1 MKNIIFK
8 FECDSGKFAGTGHL
22 SRVLKLYNLIKKNYQ
37 NKLNYYFLFSNQ
49 KCSLEIVKKHIKKG
63 ILLYQEDHNN
73 LNFLKNDDLIINDSP
88 KKISK
93 KFISFC
99 EKKKIKD
106 LILIDHDQINFKY
119 NSYLI
124 NGIFSFKKK
133 LIKKRTIYQGLKYL
147 LLDEKFSKIKKK
159 KSKSFNILITS
170 GGTDNK
176 NMLYKIYEIVKNLR
190 NVSFFFI
197 IGSGFKKTNPMLRV
211 KRKNFFLIK
220 NKRNLYPYF
229 QKANLSITAGGI
241 SMFES
246 LASKNITF
254 VMQLYKN
261 QTFAIKNLQKLNLIK
276 IVANN
281 STVNKTK
288 LLSLI
293 SNCQKTQEDQKLE
306 NYKYLKNL
314 DGKAIYRIEKIIKKI
329 INSKI

>member
-1 MKNIIFK
+1 
-8 FECDSGKFAGTGHL
+8 
-22 SRVLKLYNLIKKNYQ
+22 
-37 NKLNYYFLFSNQ
+37 
-49 KCSLEIVKKHIKKG
+49 
-63 ILLYQEDHNN
+63 
-73 LNFLKNDDLIINDSP
+73 
-88 KKISK
+88 
-93 KFISFC
+93 
-99 EKKKIKD
+99 
-106 LILIDHDQINFKY
+106 
-119 NSYLI
+119 
-124 NGIFSFKKK
+124 
-133 LIKKRTIYQGLKYL
+133 
-147 LLDEKFSKIKKK
+147 
-159 KSKSFNILITS
+159 
-170 GGTDNK
+170 
-176 NMLYKIYEIVKNLR
+176 
-190 NVSFFFI
+190 
-197 IGSGFKKTNPMLRV
+197 MLRV

-276 IVANN
+276 IIANN

-329 INSKI
+329 INSKM